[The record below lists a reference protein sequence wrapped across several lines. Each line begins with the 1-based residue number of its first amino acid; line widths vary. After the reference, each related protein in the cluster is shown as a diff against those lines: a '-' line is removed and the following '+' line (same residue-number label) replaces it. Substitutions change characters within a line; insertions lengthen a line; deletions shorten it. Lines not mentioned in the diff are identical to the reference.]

1 MELQLKGKTAIVT
14 GGSAGIGFACAKAL
28 VKEGVHVLING
39 RNKERLN
46 HAVKKLLKMN
56 EQENLKVV
64 AVEGDLANTYTV
76 NNIVNTAFSEFKQI
90 DILINSAGEAP
101 AGSFFDLKDS
111 DFTDS
116 WYLKLL
122 GSMRMIKAV
131 APYMTEKKDGRII
144 NIIGNA
150 GRTPTASFL
159 PGSTTN
165 AALLNFT
172 KGISKELAQS
182 NVRINAISP
191 GVTATERANTLAK
204 QRAHLKG
211 ITVEEENEGVLSSI
225 PLGNMVEPD
234 EIASLALLFVSD
246 LVPSLTG
253 AEINIDGGAR
263 PGM

>member
-14 GGSAGIGFACAKAL
+14 GGSAGIGFACASAL

-39 RNKERLN
+39 RNKERLDR
-46 HAVKKLLKMN
+46 AVSELLKMN
-56 EQENLKVV
+56 EQEKPNVV
-64 AVEGDLANTYTV
+64 AVEGDLADTDTV
-76 NNIVNTAFSEFKQI
+76 NNIVSTAFSEFKRV
-90 DILINSAGEAP
+90 DILVNSAGSAP
-101 AGSFFDLKDS
+101 AGSFFDLEDS

-116 WYLKLL
+116 WNLKVL
-122 GSMRMIKAV
+122 GSIRMIKAI
-131 APYMTEKKDGRII
+131 APYMIKNMDGRII

-150 GRTPTASFL
+150 GRTPTAAFL
-159 PGSTTN
+159 PGGTTN

-172 KGISKELAQS
+172 KGISKELAKS

-204 QRAHLKG
+204 QRARLKG
-211 ITVEEENEGVLSSI
+211 ITLEEENEGVLSSI
-225 PLGNMVEPD
+225 PLGKMVEPD